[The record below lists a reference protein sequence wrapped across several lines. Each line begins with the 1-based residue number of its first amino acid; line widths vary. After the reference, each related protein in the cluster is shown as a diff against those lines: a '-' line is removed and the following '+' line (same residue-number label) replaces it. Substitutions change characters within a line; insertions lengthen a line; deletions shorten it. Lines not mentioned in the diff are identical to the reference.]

1 MAQIKSRK
9 NLIFKHFSYYYGKAL
24 MKKQNTKAYQASFT
38 LQIVD
43 INLEK

>member
-1 MAQIKSRK
+1 MAQTKSRK
-9 NLIFKHFSYYYGKAL
+9 NLICKHCNSYYGKAL
-24 MKKQNTKAYQASFT
+24 MKKQNTKAYRASFT